1 MVAFKRFEIFI
12 LFIFH
17 VWVGRELA
25 FYVRCTK
32 QDGLELDPM
41 CEWNLKYDMCG
52 AYDGWTCSI
61 KVGEKFSIQEW
72 EDFTLNFKHAIKE
85 RERHTHTH
93 IIWWAACC
101 YRSCTPLGIF
111 GSQVGYSNK

>member
-1 MVAFKRFEIFI
+1 
-12 LFIFH
+12 
-17 VWVGRELA
+17 
-25 FYVRCTK
+25 
-32 QDGLELDPM
+32 
-41 CEWNLKYDMCG
+41 
-52 AYDGWTCSI
+52 
-61 KVGEKFSIQEW
+61 
-72 EDFTLNFKHAIKE
+72 LNFKHAIKE